1 MSFASRAF
9 PRCNIFHCCPNRS
22 DGWWGRRQ
30 TGLIV
35 RYAGSW
41 LIAPVVAFSKISLE
55 CLDKTKIYE
64 YYFLWGE
71 KLDVPALV
79 LGYGSLFNHSDDP
92 NAEFSLDIES
102 ENMHFSALKDI
113 STGTEITT
121 NYRAGR
127 PDQPLWF
134 DVKS

>member
-1 MSFASRAF
+1 MSLQQIPGLYFAA
-9 PRCNIFHCCPNRS
+9 S
-22 DGWWGRRQ
+22 DIHGRGVFCLNDLHR
-30 TGLIV
+30 GDLIE
-35 RYAGSW
+35 
-41 LIAPVVAFSKISLE
+41 IAPVISFSIGSIE

-71 KLDVPALV
+71 QMNLPAV
-79 LGYGSLFNHSDDP
+79 ALGYGSLFNHSDTP
-92 NAEFSLDIES
+92 NAEFNLDLDA
-102 ENMHFSALKDI
+102 ENIHFLATEDVTAGI
-113 STGTEITT
+113 EITT